1 MDKQQKARKCERGKH
16 REVYIYNIHES
27 YAAERSSRGKHRAVI
42 CIHTVSI
49 IHTDVGPRA
58 VVIVLSADG
67 EVVEGEFY
75 DVAVENSDVPHTV
88 RIAGVLQWVVRRRER
103 TLVRRQ
109 RL

>member
-27 YAAERSSRGKHRAVI
+27 FVAERSSRGKHRAVI

-49 IHTDVGPRA
+49 VHTDVGPRA

-67 EVVEGEFY
+67 EVVEGELY
-75 DVAVENSDVPHTV
+75 DVAVGNSDSPRTV
-88 RIAGVLQWVVRRRER
+88 RVAGVLQRVGRRRER